1 MEVGFGEAAAD
12 VDVDLVSSVAQ
23 DYVKA
28 IWSATEWGGPAI
40 TGKALATRFGTTTAN
55 VTETIKRLAGQGLV
69 DHQPYKP
76 IQLTSAGTRLA
87 VAMVR
92 RHRLIETFLVAVL
105 GYHWDEVH
113 DEAER
118 LEHAATEVFITRIDA
133 LLGHPTTDPHG
144 DPIPTATGELPPT
157 DPDMVPLSDAGP
169 GRYVI
174 RRVSDAD
181 PAHLATATELDLTPG
196 TVVEVDASTAYA
208 EEAGAHDV
216 GPDDV
221 TVDTPAGRRAV
232 PSAVAAVTWAT
243 PADNR

>member
-1 MEVGFGEAAAD
+1 MEHGPTETGAD
-12 VDVDLVSSVAQ
+12 VDVDAVSPVAQ

-28 IWSATEWGGPAI
+28 IWSATEWGGRPI

-55 VTETIKRLAGQGLV
+55 VTETVKRLAGLGLV

-76 IQLTSAGTRLA
+76 IRLTPAGTRLA

-105 GYHWDEVH
+105 GYQWDEVH

-118 LEHAATEVFITRIDA
+118 LEHAATDVFIARVDA
-133 LLGHPTTDPHG
+133 LLGHPTSDPHG
-144 DPIPTATGELPPT
+144 DPIPTAAGELPPT
-157 DPDMVPLSDAGP
+157 DPDTVPLSDAGP

-181 PAHLATATELDLTPG
+181 PDHLATATRLQLTPG
-196 TVVEVDASTAYA
+196 TVVEL
-208 EEAGAHDV
+208 GAPPVVPD
-216 GPDDV
+216 DDV
-221 TVDTPAGRRAV
+221 TLDTPTGTCAV
-232 PSAVAAVTWAT
+232 PSAVAAVTWAA
-243 PADNR
+243 PAR